1 MTQGQTIDVER
12 LEVKDGGKVELD
24 RVLLVADGDKVSTGT
39 PVVEGAKVTATAV
52 ENGKGDKVIVFKY
65 KAKVRYRRKNGHRQL
80 YTRLTI
86 DSITAP
92 GIAEPKPRAAAKPKA
107 EPKAQPKSE
116 AKPAAETK
124 AKATT
129 KTTAKPKATTAAKPK
144 AATKSTTTA
153 KPRSASKPRTRK
165 KEETTDGA

>member
-1 MTQGQTIDVER
+1 M
-12 LEVKDGGKVELD
+12 
-24 RVLLVADGDKVSTGT
+24 STGT

-92 GIAEPKPRAAAKPKA
+92 GIAEPKPKAAAKPKA
-107 EPKAQPKSE
+107 EPKVEPKPK
-116 AKPAAETK
+116 AKPATETK
-124 AKATT
+124 AKATA
-129 KTTAKPKATTAAKPK
+129 KAAAKPKATATTKPK
-144 AATKSTTTA
+144 ATTKSTTTA
-153 KPRSASKPRTRK
+153 KPRAASKPRTKK